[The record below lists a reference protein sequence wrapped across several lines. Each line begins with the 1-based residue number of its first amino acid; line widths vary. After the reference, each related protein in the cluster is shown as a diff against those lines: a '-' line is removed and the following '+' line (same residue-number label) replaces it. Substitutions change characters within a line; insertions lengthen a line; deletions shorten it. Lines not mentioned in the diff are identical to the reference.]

1 MEVNSKLALTFS
13 DTEDDDDEPPVTGMP
28 HNRGLDESY
37 LDESDDET
45 NSKIQHNI
53 EAGLIDSTQS
63 LHSQLNQTSTSPS
76 QELGPNGD
84 SVKVSEMGFKV
95 I

>member
-1 MEVNSKLALTFS
+1 
-13 DTEDDDDEPPVTGMP
+13 MP

-84 SVKVSEMGFKV
+84 SVKVFERRLKLQSKLQLRDTF
-95 I
+95 